1 MANYISELFLISN
14 GNLNWNCFELDTEIE
29 RELGNRFSWRFSQQL
44 ENAIVTW
51 YSNKFWVLSTL
62 DKTLPKLEEY
72 HNALNIVQEDLK
84 KDLGDRVFS
93 INRLTEKPNNL
104 PPEVIA
110 KLAVGILSCE
120 RAFNKITIH
129 KDEKGIEIF
138 RRADYWAE
146 SFVDEDSIA
155 KPAIVI
161 TATTKIIYTGSIIKF
176 HREYCKNIE
185 LESFLLDNLSVN
197 PTNSNSNV
205 TISKIVGE
213 LSTNR
218 DRLLALSKE
227 REIQNLIQSAP
238 DEELVVS
245 VSFKGD
251 KKEYHYPISALSPS
265 VNPKTANKLNIDY
278 GELLKKTKINYRERL
293 DLIKLNLKQ
302 LKSFLNMA

>member
-51 YSNKFWVLSTL
+51 HSNKFWVLSTL
-62 DKTLPKLEEY
+62 DKILPTLEEY
-72 HNALNIVQEDLK
+72 HNALNIVREDLK

-93 INRLTEKPNNL
+93 INRSTEKPNNL

-110 KLAVGILSCE
+110 ELAVVILRCE
-120 RAFNKITIH
+120 RAFNNVTIY
-129 KDEKGIEIF
+129 KDEKGIEVF

-146 SFVDEDSIA
+146 SFVDEDSIVN
-155 KPAIVI
+155 PAIAI
-161 TATTKIIYTGSIIKF
+161 TATTRIIYAGNIIKF

-185 LESFLLDNLSVN
+185 FESFLMDTLSVN
-197 PTNSNSNV
+197 PIGSSSNA
-205 TISKIVGE
+205 TIGKIVGQ

-218 DRLLALSKE
+218 DRLLTLAKE

-238 DEELVVS
+238 DEEIVVS
-245 VSFKGD
+245 VNFKGD
-251 KKEYHYPISALSPS
+251 KKEYHYPISALSP
-265 VNPKTANKLNIDY
+265 K
-278 GELLKKTKINYRERL
+278 
-293 DLIKLNLKQ
+293 
-302 LKSFLNMA
+302 